1 VNLMINTPVEVEQGA
16 AAVAQACRQFTQLLR
31 SAPDPAAVAV
41 GSWTAAET
49 AAHVAE
55 IIDVETAMVEGRG
68 SPAPDL
74 DIAAFN
80 AEHLRGYTERDPSRI
95 ADRVDVLAAGFVDA
109 VRSRP
114 AATAVAWHA
123 GIALPLTSIVA
134 VVLSEVLVHGFDVA
148 RAERR
153 RWSIDRGHA
162 ALAIDGLAP
171 LLPHYL
177 DSEAAAGLSACFD
190 VRVRGGSRHYYVI
203 ERGSLAIEAPSQR
216 RVDCHV
222 SADPTAFL
230 LAGYRRV
237 GQWGPAFRGQ
247 MIAWGRRPWLALR
260 LISLLKNP

>member
-1 VNLMINTPVEVEQGA
+1 MPVDVERGA
-16 AAVAQACRQFTQLLR
+16 AAVLASCRQFTQLLR
-31 SAPDPAAVAV
+31 SARTPAAGAI
-41 GSWTAAET
+41 GSWTVAET

-68 SPAPDL
+68 APAPDL

-80 AEHLRGYTERDPSRI
+80 AAHLRAYTERDLERI
-95 ADRVDVLAAGFVDA
+95 ADRVDVLAAAFVDA
-109 VRSRP
+109 VRSKP
-114 AATAVAWHA
+114 ANADVGWHA
-123 GIALPLTSIVA
+123 GITLPLTSIVA

-148 RAERR
+148 RGERR
-153 RWSIDRGHA
+153 RWIITRDHA
-162 ALAIDGLAP
+162 VLAVDGLAV
-171 LLPHYL
+171 LLPYYL
-177 DSEAAAGLSACFD
+177 DTEAAAGLSACFD

-203 ERGSLAIEAPSQR
+203 DHERLTIEAPSER

-222 SADPTAFL
+222 SADPAAFL

-237 GQWGPAFRGQ
+237 GQWGPALRGQ